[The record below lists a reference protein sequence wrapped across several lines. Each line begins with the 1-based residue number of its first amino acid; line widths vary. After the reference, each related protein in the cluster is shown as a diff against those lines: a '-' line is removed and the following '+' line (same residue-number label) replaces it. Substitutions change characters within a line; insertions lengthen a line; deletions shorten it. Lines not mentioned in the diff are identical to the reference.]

1 MFYRLVIAMVYYG
14 LSLNAGSLAGD
25 IFLNN
30 ALNGLV
36 ELIGYFFVQF
46 TMDRLVVSKE
56 WEICDR
62 VVPHRSDAQSEFLIM
77 MSIKRSLH
85 GVLLKIRKVIH
96 PPASTPGHFEEELK
110 FYKSGTKNSV
120 SIFKEV

>member
-1 MFYRLVIAMVYYG
+1 MVYYG

-46 TMDRLVVSKE
+46 TMDR
-56 WEICDR
+56 
-62 VVPHRSDAQSEFLIM
+62 
-77 MSIKRSLH
+77 
-85 GVLLKIRKVIH
+85 
-96 PPASTPGHFEEELK
+96 
-110 FYKSGTKNSV
+110 
-120 SIFKEV
+120 